1 MEGDSKGK
9 SNEEKGEVRYRGVR
23 RRPWGKFAAEI
34 RDPARQ
40 GARMWLG
47 TFTTVEE
54 AARAYDRAAYEMR
67 GPLAI
72 LNFPEEYETGACPSH
87 SSSVNFPEEHQIV
100 LPPPGFSSSS
110 PTSSSLMFESTERTR
125 NVHEKQV
132 IEFEYLDD
140 KLLEDLL
147 ECEEKENKNK

>member
-1 MEGDSKGK
+1 MEPDSKEK

-47 TFTTVEE
+47 TFATAEE

-72 LNFPEEYETGACPSH
+72 LNFPEEYENVACPSH
-87 SSSVNFPEEHQIV
+87 SSSVRFPEERQIV
-100 LPPPGFSSSS
+100 VSPPCSSSSS
-110 PTSSSLMFESTERTR
+110 PSSSSSMFENAERTR
-125 NVHEKQV
+125 DVHEKQV
-132 IEFEYLDD
+132 FEFEYLDD

-147 ECEEKENKNK
+147 ECEEKKTKNE